1 MQNKYFGAVS
11 AKIKAFYGYKYYKI
25 AIWALFSFIAFYDL
39 YMAMNQIYSAKKEV
53 FIYGEANGKPLTVNI
68 RKDIINKIEKR
79 LEAREKILSEDMG
92 KSYKN
97 PFLPYSS
104 DQPPVP

>member
-1 MQNKYFGAVS
+1 MQNKYFGTVS
-11 AKIKAFYGYKYYKI
+11 AKLKSLYGYKYSKI

-39 YMAMNQIYSAKKEV
+39 YMAMNQIYDAKKEV
-53 FIYGEANGKPLTVNI
+53 FVYGEANRKPLTVNI

-79 LEAREKILSEDMG
+79 LEAREKILGEDLG

>member
-1 MQNKYFGAVS
+1 MQNKYLRVVS
-11 AKIKAFYGYKYYKI
+11 AKIKAFYEYKYYKI
-25 AIWALFSFIAFYDL
+25 VVWTLFSFIAFYDV
-39 YMAMNQIYSAKKEV
+39 YMAMNQIYDAKKEV
-53 FIYGEANGKPLTVNI
+53 FIYGEANKKPLTVNI

-79 LEAREKILSEDMG
+79 LEAREKILGEDLG

-104 DQPPVP
+104 EQPPVP